1 MVSRKRA
8 IAAAVSLV
16 LLAAVVTQTGCLGA
30 GREVRPA
37 YTAEDAVT
45 YDNLYWREV
54 LWPHHVQLTDDW
66 KPVDWE
72 GHFGWGQG
80 VLLRVRRD
88 GALRVDF
95 GHYGPHWVPAS
106 ETDVLDR
113 AERLRLGEDTKF
125 DRNLTLVFG
134 SRLLDPSETR
144 LKRSQLR
151 VDNFER
157 AIVVF
162 ADPEQPSFA
171 ELSAALSERPPG
183 DDAILVLVAL
193 GDHRDRAVFY
203 KAHEASWPG
212 VFLQDTYTASFGDG
226 YLEDPAGAPVV
237 RVFSME
243 GRLIEDWRFGEH
255 GLAELDRV
263 LQAQ

>member
-1 MVSRKRA
+1 MVSRRRT
-8 IAAAVSLV
+8 IALSVLSI
-16 LLAAVVTQTGCLGA
+16 LLATVATQAGCLGT
-30 GREVRPA
+30 GHEVPPVFA
-37 YTAEDAVT
+37 NDEPVT
-45 YDNLYWREV
+45 FENLYWREA
-54 LWPHHVQLTDDW
+54 LWPHHIQLTDDW
-66 KPVDWE
+66 KPRDWD

-113 AERLRLGEDTKF
+113 AERLRLGQDTKF
-125 DRNLTLVFG
+125 DRNLALVFG

-151 VDNFER
+151 VGSFER

-162 ADPEQPSFA
+162 ADPEQSSFA
-171 ELSAALSERPPG
+171 ELTSALIQRPL
-183 DDAILVLVAL
+183 DEDAVLILVAL

-203 KAHEASWPG
+203 AAHEANWPG

-237 RVFSME
+237 RAFSME
-243 GRLIEDWRFGEH
+243 GRLISEWRFGEH
-255 GLAELDRV
+255 VLAELDRV
-263 LQAQ
+263 LAAR